1 MTLQVDLT
9 RDKITKALV
18 LFAIPIFISN
28 IFQQLYNTA
37 DTVIIGNVLGET
49 ALAAIGAS
57 TAIYELI
64 VGFGIGIGNGLSI
77 VVARA
82 YGAEDREM
90 LKKSVAGS
98 LIITVIVTIIIMIFS
113 NVLLYPL
120 LEMLNTP
127 NDIIDEAYSYINTI
141 TLFVGIMFAYNL
153 FAGLLRAIGN
163 SIMPLVFL
171 IISSIINIILDIVFI
186 VEFNMGIKGVAV
198 ATVIAQG
205 VSAVLCII
213 YIIKKC
219 SILIPSKRHFK
230 IDKKLYKELSG
241 QGLSMGLML
250 SIVSMG
256 TVILQSAINNL
267 GYLIMAGHISA
278 RKIQSICIMPLMTLS
293 LALATFV
300 SQNKGAGKLHRIK
313 EGVKIGNR
321 LALIWSVIIT
331 VVLLIGA
338 PTMIKFISGSGEAE
352 VIENGALYLRINT
365 LFYVVLGVLLNL
377 RNSMQGLGEKVMPLI
392 SSIIEIVGKILFV
405 ALFIPRLGYFGI
417 IVCEPII
424 WCFMCGQLVY
434 SYYKNPILHGEEKK
448 KSKEIVIEN

>member
-113 NVLLYPL
+113 NILLYPL

-171 IISSIINIILDIVFI
+171 MISSVVNIALDVVFI
-186 VEFNMGIKGVAV
+186 AEFNMGIKGAAV

-205 VSAVLCII
+205 LSAILCVI

-219 SILIPSKRHFK
+219 PMLIPSRRHFK
-230 IDKKLYKELSG
+230 IDIKLYKELSG

-250 SIVSMG
+250 SIVSIG
-256 TVILQSAINNL
+256 TVILQSAINDL
-267 GYLIMAGHISA
+267 GYLIIAGHISA
-278 RKIQSICIMPLMTLS
+278 RKIQSISIMPLMTLS

-300 SQNKGAGKLHRIK
+300 SQNKGAGKIDRIK

-321 LALIWSVIIT
+321 LALIWSIFITII
-331 VVLLIGA
+331 LLVWS
-338 PTMIKFISGSGEAE
+338 PLMIKLISGSNEAE
-352 VIENGALYLRINT
+352 VINNGAFYLRFNT
-365 LFYVVLGVLLNL
+365 LFYIVLGVLLNL
-377 RNSMQGLGEKVMPLI
+377 RNSMQGLGEKVMPLV
-392 SSIIEIVGKILFV
+392 SSIIEVVGKVIFV
-405 ALFIPRLGYFGI
+405 LLFIPSMGYFGI
-417 IVCEPII
+417 IICEPII
-424 WCFMCGQLVY
+424 WCFMTAQLVY
-434 SYYKNPILHGEEKK
+434 SYYKNPILYGEKNK
-448 KSKEIVIEN
+448 KSKEAVIEN